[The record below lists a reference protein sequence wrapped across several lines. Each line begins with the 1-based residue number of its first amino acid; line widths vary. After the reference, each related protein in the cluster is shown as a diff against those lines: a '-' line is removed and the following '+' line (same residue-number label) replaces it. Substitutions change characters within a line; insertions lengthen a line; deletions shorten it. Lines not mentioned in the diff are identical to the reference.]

1 VPRPTSRTASSTSR
15 WYAASRRVAPRTIR
29 RLVVAVFVIGVAG
42 MIIGSIA
49 DDNGVAV
56 TFGLLS
62 AAAAVGLILVTASAP
77 PDAFVGP
84 DGPARGGEPAGAEA
98 AGAAIEEQVTRL
110 VDAGGDER
118 EVRELV
124 RRAVAFGRLRR

>member
-1 VPRPTSRTASSTSR
+1 
-15 WYAASRRVAPRTIR
+15 VAPITIR
-29 RLVVAVFVIGVAG
+29 RLVVAVFVIGIAG
-42 MIIGSIA
+42 MIVGSIA

-77 PDAFVGP
+77 PDAFVTDATAEGAEEGRAVDSSP
-84 DGPARGGEPAGAEA
+84 VDAEA

>member
-1 VPRPTSRTASSTSR
+1 
-15 WYAASRRVAPRTIR
+15 VAPRTIR
-29 RLVVAVFVIGVAG
+29 RLVVAVFVIGIAG

-77 PDAFVGP
+77 ADAFVTDAPPVG
-84 DGPARGGEPAGAEA
+84 AEGGGAIDTPGADAEA
-98 AGAAIEEQVTRL
+98 AGASIEEQVARL
-110 VDAGGDER
+110 VDQGADER

>member
-1 VPRPTSRTASSTSR
+1 
-15 WYAASRRVAPRTIR
+15 VAPRTIR
-29 RLVVAVFVIGVAG
+29 RLVVAVFVIGIAG

-77 PDAFVGP
+77 PNAFVSDGSS
-84 DGPARGGEPAGAEA
+84 GPADPGASIGTAGGDDEA
-98 AGAAIEEQVTRL
+98 AGAAIEEQVGRL
-110 VDAGGDER
+110 VAAGADER
-118 EVRELV
+118 DVRELV
-124 RRAVAFGRLRR
+124 RRAVAFGWLRR

>member
-1 VPRPTSRTASSTSR
+1 MS
-15 WYAASRRVAPRTIR
+15 PRTIR
-29 RLVVAVFVIGVAG
+29 RLVVAVFVVGIAG
-42 MIIGSIA
+42 MIVGSIA

-77 PDAFVGP
+77 AGAFTPAGDKRGGDRRADAGADGP
-84 DGPARGGEPAGAEA
+84 DDRGRGDDEA
-98 AGAAIEEQVTRL
+98 AGRAVEEQVARL
-110 VDAGGDER
+110 VDAGADER

-124 RRAVAFGRLRR
+124 RRSVAFGRLRR